1 MSYLARM
8 MYMQNMDRYSVQ
20 RGTVQRASLHG
31 GLNGGAEDGLSRR
44 KRSIEGSYGPPG

>member
-20 RGTVQRASLHG
+20 RGTVQRASL
-31 GLNGGAEDGLSRR
+31 EDSTEELRTD
-44 KRSIEGSYGPPG
+44 